1 MPLPPEHSSLTT
13 AEFQEKLSC
22 LPRLPE
28 VRLFVRA
35 AVSERDRIGACLICQ
50 QWLMVFRTMV
60 EANLVKLEVVPISYD
75 YEPEDYKCLHAS
87 KRLPAAFLPDFQL
100 AASTTDE
107 LETLLS
113 KFQYDRMKLPFE
125 AEAVGAALRSFIDV
139 YLTMVGFV
147 RNNAERPLLTALQ
160 QLEDYLQSHGTRYL
174 LGDEPTFADCMLMP
188 KLQHLRVILR
198 ACKQWDIPLEFVN
211 VWKYVKS
218 MYETPVFTVC
228 CPCDRDILMHYKDK
242 KALDIPEHL
251 LKQAA
256 DTYLHACPTQLPA

>member
-1 MPLPPEHSSLTT
+1 MPLPSAQTSITT
-13 AEFQEKLSC
+13 ADFQEKLSR
-22 LPRLPE
+22 LPKLPE

-35 AVSERDRIGACLICQ
+35 AVSERDRI
-50 QWLMVFRTMV
+50 
-60 EANLVKLEVVPISYD
+60 
-75 YEPEDYKCLHAS
+75 
-87 KRLPAAFLPDFQL
+87 
-100 AASTTDE
+100 DE

-113 KFQYDRMKLPFE
+113 KFQYDHMKLPFE
-125 AEAVGAALRSFIDV
+125 EEAVGAALRSFIDV

-242 KALDIPEHL
+242 KALNIPEHL

>member
-1 MPLPPEHSSLTT
+1 MWRMRLT
-13 AEFQEKLSC
+13 AEFQKKLSS
-22 LPRLPE
+22 LPSPPE
-28 VRLFVRA
+28 VRLFVRSA
-35 AVSERDRIGACLICQ
+35 LSERERVGACLICQ

-113 KFQYDRMKLPFE
+113 KFQYEHMKLSFE
-125 AEAVGAALRSFIDV
+125 SEAVGAALRSFIDV
-139 YLTMVGFV
+139 YLTMIGFV
-147 RNNAERPLLTALQ
+147 RNNAEKPLLTALQ

-174 LGDEPTFADCMLMP
+174 IGDELTFPDCMLMP

-198 ACKQWDIPLEFVN
+198 ACKRWDIPLEFVHI
-211 VWKYVKS
+211 WKYVKS
-218 MYETPVFTVC
+218 MYETPVFTLC

-242 KALDIPEHL
+242 KSLDIPQQL
-251 LKQAA
+251 LKAA
-256 DTYLHACPTQLPA
+256 SDTYLHACPTQLPA